1 MAVRTATHG
10 SVRPANYS
18 QRQRAIPLLQRS
30 ASTSVSPDQRVRA
43 STCARTCAG
52 IPCSVGYHAGPYAMP
67 RGINCRAG
75 YHAAWDTVLGP
86 YAMPR
91 GIQCRLGSDAS
102 GVGEAE
108 LLRDG
113 RQRKRRLIVK
123 HEEEVSVSA
132 PHSVGPIMPPRSRS
146 RARVGHAGRNGGE
159 TKRRGSRRREEQSEG
174 LIPSGSTESHLG
186 TVPRPTCVPPGG
198 QAIPRGREGERTRGC
213 SLSRVQCRG
222 TIPARASAPAA
233 RRPEACACVSAARGG
248 RHQRGADGVV
258 AELSLPARF
267 ASLAELSLASAA
279 LRPPSTLQA
288 LAAQRRPRG
297 PLHGVADGMH
307 RR

>member
-1 MAVRTATHG
+1 VYLRRTVSARSCHPDRDRGRGWG
-10 SVRPANYS
+10 S
-18 QRQRAIPLLQRS
+18 
-30 ASTSVSPDQRVRA
+30 
-43 STCARTCAG
+43 
-52 IPCSVGYHAGPYAMP
+52 
-67 RGINCRAG
+67 
-75 YHAAWDTVLGP
+75 
-86 YAMPR
+86 
-91 GIQCRLGSDAS
+91 
-102 GVGEAE
+102 
-108 LLRDG
+108 RDG
-113 RQRKRRLIVK
+113 TEGRQSGGDPAEK
-123 HEEEVSVSA
+123 
-132 PHSVGPIMPPRSRS
+132 S
-146 RARVGHAGRNGGE
+146 RARDS
-159 TKRRGSRRREEQSEG
+159 SR
-174 LIPSGSTESHLG
+174 PGSTESHLG

-222 TIPARASAPAA
+222 TIPARASALAA

-248 RHQRGADGVV
+248 WHQRGADGVV